1 MDKAQY
7 QSILN
12 KLEKQDTA
20 IPSTYDNISIG
31 NFTNTRPTDLENF
44 YTQNRIRQADSVN
57 SIYNDPKYASTI
69 LNSSIPL
76 NQLEKNIE
84 QSKGATLEPY
94 NKSITDYLKQGASY
108 VGEKVGLNNYQANKF
123 GRQMFGDRG
132 SDQFSKNIGFM
143 DIVPAFKGMHM
154 ASIPMIP
161 AYLNEAYRAF
171 DRGDNVGGAIEGTAA
186 LAEGVFLGKPIAQS
200 LKALSKSLSN
210 KIKGDPS
217 KKMSELASEIQK
229 NQKNLG
235 ALPSNKVM
243 ANTKLQAPSMVMTD
257 PKVVDEFG
265 FYSEAERQAK
275 MMQQNKG
282 SGAQFQGMLLN
293 KGVKLDEIKALG
305 LDELFKNEKVTKKEI
320 VDTIDLNK
328 FQLIEKARTTR
339 NPATDDPFASGFEPE
354 QFTDITRPDGSS
366 FQNADEIV
374 EAMDTGNYIRPKIV
388 YEDGIF
394 NGFEVTLAGNVDTHV
409 ATGYKIVS
417 LATRN
422 SNADEVYLTF
432 KPNANTSDWRNSI
445 EAKQYVDEI
454 NETGGDFGAQ
464 TNRAETG
471 NLTTNDFDTIV
482 REYAPY
488 SFDEAGVRLRA
499 AAEYGGDIKKSN
511 FVKFEGNTQKGGEN
525 YKEFVLSLPPIDKAK
540 GYQEGVDLK
549 FTTHFPEYNPVF
561 HIRTKDRVTT
571 DGKKVLYVEELQSD
585 FGQQGRERGFK
596 LKGEDLEKAKA
607 KLAVA
612 EDDLLKLKDIKVKLT
627 PTEVEDLYAL
637 QNPQTIQ
644 IDPFEIDVDQLK
656 SLTPESNAKIVN
668 PYNPPEGYKYGTIE
682 EVAKLRQYQNYKALH
697 KLGELTDEFF
707 YQLDLSKMG
716 RTKDEV
722 KSEIIK
728 MFGGERLDRGSV
740 TYPYKDEFQSGSAN
754 ITRDE
759 ADDIIKK
766 FYKAKVQTKG
776 EDAPIPDAPFV
787 KDTEKWTGLA
797 IKRLLQM
804 AEKGEYDHIA
814 FSPGSVQFDRWG
826 DEGLIKYYDEII
838 PSVARDTT
846 KKMKDKSAN
855 MNTTGFVNIEIPTGK
870 TLSIAEDARE
880 GFYIYDETGN
890 TMIEGNKFFDTKE
903 EAREFIKNNLDMT
916 QKGQETFAI
925 NITPKMKA
933 TVRGGMPLFSTVGGM
948 VGLGAL
954 GSMPSTQD
962 GGT

>member
-1 MDKAQY
+1 
-7 QSILN
+7 
-12 KLEKQDTA
+12 
-20 IPSTYDNISIG
+20 
-31 NFTNTRPTDLENF
+31 
-44 YTQNRIRQADSVN
+44 
-57 SIYNDPKYASTI
+57 
-69 LNSSIPL
+69 
-76 NQLEKNIE
+76 
-84 QSKGATLEPY
+84 
-94 NKSITDYLKQGASY
+94 
-108 VGEKVGLNNYQANKF
+108 
-123 GRQMFGDRG
+123 
-132 SDQFSKNIGFM
+132 
-143 DIVPAFKGMHM
+143 
-154 ASIPMIP
+154 
-161 AYLNEAYRAF
+161 
-171 DRGDNVGGAIEGTAA
+171 
-186 LAEGVFLGKPIAQS
+186 
-200 LKALSKSLSN
+200 
-210 KIKGDPS
+210 
-217 KKMSELASEIQK
+217 
-229 NQKNLG
+229 
-235 ALPSNKVM
+235 
-243 ANTKLQAPSMVMTD
+243 MTD

-328 FQLIEKARTTR
+328 FQLIEKKRIG
-339 NPATDDPFASGFEPE
+339 TDSTVGYEME
-354 QFTDITRPDGSS
+354 SFTDIRGTDGKP
-366 FQNADEIV
+366 FANIDEIRN
-374 EAMDTGNYIRPKIV
+374 AHDTGKYERPVIR
-388 YEDGIF
+388 YEDGTF
-394 NGFEVTLAGNVDTHV
+394 NGFETAYEGEQLTHV
-409 ATGYKIVS
+409 ATQHKIVRVQS
-417 LATRN
+417 TD
-422 SNADEVYLTF
+422 SNRDEVFFTF
-432 KPNANTSDWRNSI
+432 KPEANTNDWRNSN

-464 TNRAETG
+464 DKKAETG
-471 NLTTNDFDTIV
+471 NLTQNDFDTII

-488 SFDEAGVRLRA
+488 SFDEATVRLQST
-499 AAEYGGDIKKSN
+499 AEDGGN
-511 FVKFEGNTQKGGEN
+511 VPFAKFESNTQKGGKN
-525 YKEFVLSLPPIDKAK
+525 YKEFVLSLPPFDKTK
-540 GYQEGVDLK
+540 GYQDKVDIN
-549 FTTHFPEYNPVF
+549 FPRHFPEYNPVF

-596 LKGEDLEKAKA
+596 LKGDDLKKAEA
-607 KLAVA
+607 KLGVA
-612 EDDLLKLKDIKVKLT
+612 EDNLMKLKDIQVKLT
-627 PTEVEDLYAL
+627 PSERIELFELKNPTRSITENTFRTSDPMYNEYA
-637 QNPQTIQ
+637 
-644 IDPFEIDVDQLK
+644 
-656 SLTPESNAKIVN
+656 
-668 PYNPPEGYKYGTIE
+668 TIE
-682 EVAKLRQYQNYKALH
+682 EIAKLRQYRNYKALH
-697 KLGELTDEFF
+697 KLGDLTDEFF
-707 YQLDLSKMG
+707 NQLDLSQMG
-716 RTKDEV
+716 RTQDEI
-722 KSEIIK
+722 KSEITR
-728 MFGGERLDRGSV
+728 MFNRGRLDSQSV
-740 TYPYKDEFQSGSAN
+740 TYQYSQLGQSAN
-754 ITRDE
+754 IDVTRDQV
-759 ADDIIKK
+759 DDIINKY
-766 FYKAKVQTKG
+766 YKAINQTKG

-870 TLSIAEDARE
+870 TLSIAEDASE

-925 NITPKMKA
+925 NVTPKMKE

>member
-20 IPSTYDNISIG
+20 IPSTYDNIPIG

-57 SIYNDPKYASTI
+57 SIYNDPQYASTI

-186 LAEGVFLGKPIAQS
+186 LAEGVFLGKPIAKS
-200 LKALSKSLSN
+200 LKALSKSLSS

-217 KKMSELASEIQK
+217 TKMSELASEIQK

-243 ANTKLQAPSMVMTD
+243 ANTKLQAPNMVMTD

-305 LDELFKNEKVTKKEI
+305 LDDLFKNEKVTKKEI

-328 FQLIEKARTTR
+328 FQLIEKKRIG
-339 NPATDDPFASGFEPE
+339 TDSTVGYEME
-354 QFTDITRPDGSS
+354 SFTDIRGTDGSS
-366 FQNADEIV
+366 FANIDEIKN
-374 EAMDTGNYIRPKIV
+374 AQDTGKYERPVIR
-388 YEDGIF
+388 YEDGTF
-394 NGFEVTLAGNVDTHV
+394 NGFETAYEGEQLTHIP
-409 ATGYKIVS
+409 TQHKIVRVQS
-417 LATRN
+417 TD
-422 SNADEVYLTF
+422 SNRDEVFFTF
-432 KPNANTSDWRNSI
+432 KPEANTNDWRNSN
-445 EAKQYVDEI
+445 EAKQYLDSI
-454 NETGGDFGAQ
+454 NEARGGYLGQ
-464 TNRAETG
+464 LERSS
-471 NLTTNDFDTIV
+471 NLTQNDFDTII

-488 SFDEAGVRLRA
+488 SFDEATVRLKS
-499 AAEYGGDIKKSN
+499 AAEDVGN
-511 FVKFEGNTQKGGEN
+511 APFAKFESNTQKGGEN
-525 YKEFVLSLPPIDKAK
+525 YKEFVLSLPPIDKTK
-540 GYQEGVDLK
+540 GYQDKVDIR
-549 FTTHFPEYNPVF
+549 FPSHFPEYNPVF

-596 LKGEDLEKAKA
+596 LKGDDLKKAKA

-627 PTEVEDLYAL
+627 PSEVENLFKL
-637 QNPQTIQ
+637 KNPKKIML
-644 IDPFEIDVDQLK
+644 DPMDEDILNTVKSFTAESDVQL
-656 SLTPESNAKIVN
+656 IN
-668 PYNPPEGYKYGTIE
+668 PYKAPPEYAYATIE
-682 EVAKLRQYQNYKALH
+682 EVAKLRQYENYKALH
-697 KLGELTDEFF
+697 KLGDLTDEFF
-707 YQLDLSKMG
+707 DQLDLNQMV
-716 RTKDEV
+716 RTQDEL
-722 KSEIIK
+722 KSEIIQ

-740 TYPYKDEFQSGSAN
+740 TYPYKDEFQSGNAN
-754 ITRDE
+754 ITRDQ

-766 FYKAKVQTKG
+766 YYKSKNQTKG

-855 MNTTGFVNIEIPTGK
+855 MNTTGYVNIKIPK
-870 TLSIAEDARE
+870 D
-880 GFYIYDETGN
+880 
-890 TMIEGNKFFDTKE
+890 
-903 EAREFIKNNLDMT
+903 NLDT
-916 QKGQETFAI
+916 GGINLNNQETFAI
-925 NITPKMKA
+925 NVTPKMRDI
-933 TVRGGMPLFSTVGGM
+933 VRGGMPLFSTVGGM

>member
-1 MDKAQY
+1 MPT
-7 QSILN
+7 
-12 KLEKQDTA
+12 KQ
-20 IPSTYDNISIG
+20 
-31 NFTNTRPTDLENF
+31 E
-44 YTQNRIRQADSVN
+44 
-57 SIYNDPKYASTI
+57 
-69 LNSSIPL
+69 
-76 NQLEKNIE
+76 
-84 QSKGATLEPY
+84 
-94 NKSITDYLKQGASY
+94 
-108 VGEKVGLNNYQANKF
+108 VGV
-123 GRQMFGDRG
+123 
-132 SDQFSKNIGFM
+132 
-143 DIVPAFKGMHM
+143 
-154 ASIPMIP
+154 
-161 AYLNEAYRAF
+161 
-171 DRGDNVGGAIEGTAA
+171 
-186 LAEGVFLGKPIAQS
+186 
-200 LKALSKSLSN
+200 
-210 KIKGDPS
+210 
-217 KKMSELASEIQK
+217 
-229 NQKNLG
+229 
-235 ALPSNKVM
+235 LPKVM

-328 FQLIEKARTTR
+328 FQLIEKKRIGKGS
-339 NPATDDPFASGFEPE
+339 PIGYEMEF
-354 QFTDITRPDGSS
+354 FTDIRGTDGSS
-366 FQNADEIV
+366 FANIDEIKN
-374 EAMDTGNYIRPKIV
+374 AHDTGKYERPVIR
-388 YEDGIF
+388 YEDGTF
-394 NGFEVTLAGNVDTHV
+394 NGFETAYEGEQLTH
-409 ATGYKIVS
+409 TPTQHKIVRVQ
-417 LATRN
+417 TTD
-422 SNADEVYLTF
+422 SNRDEIFFTF
-432 KPNANTSDWRNSI
+432 KPNANTNDWRNSN

-454 NETGGDFGAQ
+454 NETGGDFGTQ
-464 TNRAETG
+464 TNKAETG
-471 NLTTNDFDTIV
+471 NLTTEDFDTIV
-482 REYAPY
+482 REFAPY
-488 SFDEAGVRLRA
+488 SFDEATVRLKS
-499 AAEYGGDIKKSN
+499 AAEDVGN
-511 FVKFEGNTQKGGEN
+511 VPFAKFESNTQKGGEN
-525 YKEFVLSLPPIDKAK
+525 YKEFVLSLPPFDKTK
-540 GYQEGVDLK
+540 GYQSKVDIN
-549 FTTHFPEYNPVF
+549 FPRHFPEFNPVF

-585 FGQQGRERGFK
+585 FGQKGRDKGFR
-596 LKGEDLEKAKA
+596 LKGDDLEKAKA

-627 PTEVEDLYAL
+627 PSEVENLFKL
-637 QNPQTIQ
+637 KNPKKIMLDPMDEDILNTMKSFTAESDVQ
-644 IDPFEIDVDQLK
+644 II
-656 SLTPESNAKIVN
+656 N
-668 PYNPPEGYKYGTIE
+668 PYKAPPEYAYATIE
-682 EVAKLRQYQNYKALH
+682 EVAKLRQYENYKALH

-707 YQLDLSKMG
+707 DQLDLNQMVK
-716 RTKDEV
+716 TQDEL
-722 KSEIIK
+722 KSEIIQ

-740 TYPYKDEFQSGSAN
+740 TYPYKDEFQSGSSN
-754 ITRDE
+754 ITRDQ
-759 ADDIIKK
+759 ADNIIKK
-766 FYKAKVQTKG
+766 YYKRKNQTQG

-870 TLSIAEDARE
+870 TLSIAEDASK

-925 NITPKMKA
+925 NITPKIRE